1 MIETT
6 KPDKVLQFSNEL
18 KEAMITMREQQQLDD
33 IILLV
38 VDILQARAR
47 QRGRALPAT
56 RDRMTPCASAL
67 IGALCLR
74 LFVRKCDEAR
84 RASVAVLRRAGW
96 HRDPRQRPQVCA
108 HRLRVLPAR
117 ERRLRTPTLSS
128 LLTLSVRS
136 RKKQIVPAFESAA
149 AGAPPIRLE
158 SNDRVEPERA
168 APRREGFLHKVR
180 AGLR

>member
-1 MIETT
+1 MLEAKAEVGHLSPAELVMMDSKVFEIGGKKLRISVIETT

-38 VDILQARAR
+38 VDILQERSVFVSSSESATKLVERAW
-47 QRGRALPAT
+47 Q
-56 RDRMTPCASAL
+56 C
-67 IGALCLR
+67 
-74 LFVRKCDEAR
+74 
-84 RASVAVLRRAGW
+84 SVGPDGTAILANVL
-96 HRDPRQRPQVCA
+96 
-108 HRLRVLPAR
+108 
-117 ERRLRTPTLSS
+117 
-128 LLTLSVRS
+128 S